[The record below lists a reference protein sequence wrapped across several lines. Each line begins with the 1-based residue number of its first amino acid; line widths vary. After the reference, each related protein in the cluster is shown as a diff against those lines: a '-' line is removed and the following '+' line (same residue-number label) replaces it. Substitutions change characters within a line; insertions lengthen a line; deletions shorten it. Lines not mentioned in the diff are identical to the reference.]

1 MIHSSML
8 MNTKFQ
14 LDSTGRLIFMT
25 IIISF
30 NGYLLSLMN
39 VIEPYNGKVS
49 EIFESKDV
57 EQVYIFNKKLF
68 ITRIRIVLWV

>member
-1 MIHSSML
+1 ML

-14 LDSTGRLIFMT
+14 LDSIGRLIFMT

-49 EIFESKDV
+49 EIFDSKDV

>member
-1 MIHSSML
+1 ML

>member
-1 MIHSSML
+1 
-8 MNTKFQ
+8 
-14 LDSTGRLIFMT
+14 MT

>member
-1 MIHSSML
+1 ML

-14 LDSTGRLIFMT
+14 LDSTGRLICMT